1 VGVALRRRKEYKL
14 QLENFF
20 IAKIRARQDE
30 LLLGSGEQL
39 HCQPDGVLLEGSLQ
53 TFPTR
58 CGDRLRFAN
67 VSQVR
72 LVCFH
77 GYEDAGQVRL
87 KKRQRQTLRG
97 R

>member
-1 VGVALRRRKEYKL
+1 
-14 QLENFF
+14 
-20 IAKIRARQDE
+20 
-30 LLLGSGEQL
+30 
-39 HCQPDGVLLEGSLQ
+39 
-53 TFPTR
+53 
-58 CGDRLRFAN
+58 

-87 KKRQRQTLRG
+87 KKRQRQTLRA